1 MKNEKMNKA
10 MKVLIMI
17 SMAAILVGAIF
28 QLQHYPNGSIIF
40 WCGIWS
46 NFILSSFEI
55 SRLREIIA
63 KSGSTNHPCELK

>member
-1 MKNEKMNKA
+1 MKIEKMNKV
-10 MKVLIMI
+10 MKVLIMA

-28 QLQHYPNGSIIF
+28 QLQHYPHGSLIF

-46 NFILSSFEI
+46 NFIFSSFEI

-63 KSGSTNHPCELK
+63 KSKS